1 MYSGSSSTSDTWVV
15 DQPGN
20 LINIS
25 DAIIKLLG
33 KGFDYIIFDSLTDL
47 LAYENKFYCIDFTT
61 SLIFAR
67 PQKQKQCTFMSIEPD
82 FKRLQIEIQKAVA
95 NGYTIVILDSLSTF
109 LQLNEF
115 SVDTRAFIKAIIGV
129 LAEYDGKMITSCY
142 AKDREFIVELKIHTL
157 FGNYVSQVVPLGLG
171 E

>member
-1 MYSGSSSTSDTWVV
+1 
-15 DQPGN
+15 
-20 LINIS
+20 
-25 DAIIKLLG
+25 
-33 KGFDYIIFDSLTDL
+33 
-47 LAYENKFYCIDFTT
+47 
-61 SLIFAR
+61 
-67 PQKQKQCTFMSIEPD
+67 MSIEPD